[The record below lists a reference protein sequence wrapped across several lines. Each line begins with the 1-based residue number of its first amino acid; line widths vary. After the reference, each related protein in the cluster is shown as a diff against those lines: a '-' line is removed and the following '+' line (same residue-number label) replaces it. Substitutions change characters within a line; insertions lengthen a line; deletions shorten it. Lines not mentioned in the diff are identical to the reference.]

1 MFYAQC
7 VGNYECV
14 WRLCYAYPHSG
25 VFITPIV
32 GLCLNR
38 FTSCCALTLG
48 HFSASNR
55 PSPYIFTKVVRVLVR
70 YQRSHAVRITVYLDD
85 GLGSARVFARC
96 KAASLFVMNS
106 LQRSG
111 FLPNDSKSIWQ
122 PTFCLV
128 WLGYCIDLAIHTIFI
143 PLVRILSVHSYRL
156 LIQFILSILLVP
168 LVNWP
173 SLSVK
178 LSQLVSSLVISLVL

>member
-1 MFYAQC
+1 M
-7 VGNYECV
+7 
-14 WRLCYAYPHSG
+14 
-25 VFITPIV
+25 
-32 GLCLNR
+32 
-38 FTSCCALTLG
+38 
-48 HFSASNR
+48 
-55 PSPYIFTKVVRVLVR
+55 
-70 YQRSHAVRITVYLDD
+70 RITVYLDD

-96 KAASLFVMNS
+96 EAASLFVMNS

-111 FLPNDSKSIWQ
+111 FLPNDSKSFWQ

-178 LSQLVSSLVISLVL
+178 LSQWVSSLVILLVL